1 MDQIPLIVIHILF
14 YYNITNNIHL
24 KLTAGLLKLLTFL
37 KVLKTF
43 FLKYIT
49 PVGLIIIITSDLTK
63 CIFDI
68 ITHYYL
74 NSYRNNIAHRVNATA
89 GRSPKIITLGY

>member
-1 MDQIPLIVIHILF
+1 MVKMALIVIQILT

-24 KLTAGLLKLLTFL
+24 KLTGLLKLLTFL
-37 KVLKTF
+37 KVLKTY
-43 FLKYIT
+43 FLKCIT

-74 NSYRNNIAHRVNATA
+74 NSYRNNIVHRVNATA
-89 GRSPKIITLGY
+89 GRSPQIITLGY